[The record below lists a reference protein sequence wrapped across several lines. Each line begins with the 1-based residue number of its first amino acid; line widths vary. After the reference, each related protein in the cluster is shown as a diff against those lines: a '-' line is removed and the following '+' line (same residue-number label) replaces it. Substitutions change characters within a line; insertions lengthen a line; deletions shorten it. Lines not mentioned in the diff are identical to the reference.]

1 MKAGLAIAT
10 LAFALLN
17 APALAQEAGEPAKGL
32 AVARTLCAGCHAIQ
46 SSDWAS
52 PNLLAPPFDR
62 IANVPGMTAM
72 ALNSFLQSSHET
84 MPNIMVPP
92 DEKWHLIAYIL
103 SLKTN

>member
-1 MKAGLAIAT
+1 
-10 LAFALLN
+10 
-17 APALAQEAGEPAKGL
+17 
-32 AVARTLCAGCHAIQ
+32 
-46 SSDWAS
+46 
-52 PNLLAPPFDR
+52 LAPPFDR

-72 ALNSFLQSSHET
+72 ALNNFLQSSHET